1 VKNLALLHPN
11 PTRRPITAGQ
21 GGTRF
26 GYRESSFA
34 EVFTRRV
41 IEKKTNEKNIN

>member
-1 VKNLALLHPN
+1 MKNLALLHPN
-11 PTRRPITAGQ
+11 LLRRPITAGQ

-34 EVFTRRV
+34 EVFTRLV
-41 IEKKTNEKNIN
+41 KKEKNK